1 MEGFKPSNLMGS
13 ISYAFLSNSLKLGY
27 AAFSLLASL
36 SYAAAKALYQ
46 VCSCLTSLL
55 VSTKATNTRLAHNS
69 VACRMR
75 EKVS

>member
-1 MEGFKPSNLMGS
+1 MIEFKPSDLLRS
-13 ISYAFLSNSLKLGY
+13 LFYAFLSNSFTLVCVV
-27 AAFSLLASL
+27 FSLLASL